1 MTMKMMILNFF
12 NQIVARWG
20 GIAVFFIVSLMV
32 GCTHFSRSNS
42 PAPVY
47 KTTQARNPYEQKTSI
62 PTKPGV
68 DNAEIDN
75 EGDTFEQP
83 FEPELTPIQ
92 SETGEQEIEQKRWG
106 DKPSYSYNRR
116 ENTPSTRKKLS
127 PAVLALITDA
137 DKSSRAGD
145 LDSAVVTLERALR
158 IDSRNPLLTYK
169 LARVRL
175 QQSKSRLAE
184 SLAKKAALLSANDRA
199 LKKRAWY
206 LISEARKQQ
215 KNFHGAKEAKQKANN
230 I

>member
-20 GIAVFFIVSLMV
+20 GITVFFIVSLMV
-32 GCTHFSRSNS
+32 GCTHFSRGNS

-47 KTTQARNPYEQKTSI
+47 KTSQTRNPYEQKTSI
-62 PTKPGV
+62 PAKPRV
-68 DNAEIDN
+68 DNESEI
-75 EGDTFEQP
+75 FEQP
-83 FEPELTPIQ
+83 FDPELTPIQ
-92 SETGEQEIEQKRWG
+92 SETGEPEIEEKRWE
-106 DKPSYSYNRR
+106 DNPSYSYRKR
-116 ENTPSTRKKLS
+116 ENTPPTRKRLS
-127 PAVLALITDA
+127 PAILALITDA

-215 KNFHGAKEAKQKANN
+215 KNFHGAKEAKLKANN

>member
-1 MTMKMMILNFF
+1 MKMILNFF
-12 NQIVARWG
+12 NQIIARWG
-20 GIAVFFIVSLMV
+20 GFAVFFVVSLMV
-32 GCTHFSRSNS
+32 GCTHFSRGHS

-47 KTTQARNPYEQKTSI
+47 ETSQTRNPYEQKTSI
-62 PTKPGV
+62 ATKQV
-68 DNAEIDN
+68 EKESEI
-75 EGDTFEQP
+75 FEQP
-83 FEPELTPIQ
+83 FEPELTPIET
-92 SETGEQEIEQKRWG
+92 ETGEPESEKKSWEEIPSHSYRKREAPPN
-106 DKPSYSYNRR
+106 KR
-116 ENTPSTRKKLS
+116 LS
-127 PAVLALITDA
+127 PAVLALVTEA
-137 DKSSRAGD
+137 DKSSRTGD
-145 LDSAVVTLERALR
+145 LESAVVTLERALR

-215 KNFHGAKEAKQKANN
+215 KNFHGAKEAKLKANN

>member
-1 MTMKMMILNFF
+1 
-12 NQIVARWG
+12 
-20 GIAVFFIVSLMV
+20 MV

-47 KTTQARNPYEQKTSI
+47 KTSQTNNPYEHKTSI
-62 PTKPGV
+62 PAESRV
-68 DNAEIDN
+68 DNES
-75 EGDTFEQP
+75 ESFEQP
-83 FEPELTPIQ
+83 FDPELTPIQ
-92 SETGEQEIEQKRWG
+92 SEAVEELEIEDNRWE
-106 DKPSYSYNRR
+106 DRASYSYRKR
-116 ENTPSTRKKLS
+116 ENTSTTQNRMS
-127 PAVLALITDA
+127 PAILALITEA
-137 DKSSRAGD
+137 DKNSRTGD

-215 KNFHGAKEAKQKANN
+215 KNFHGAKEAKLKANN